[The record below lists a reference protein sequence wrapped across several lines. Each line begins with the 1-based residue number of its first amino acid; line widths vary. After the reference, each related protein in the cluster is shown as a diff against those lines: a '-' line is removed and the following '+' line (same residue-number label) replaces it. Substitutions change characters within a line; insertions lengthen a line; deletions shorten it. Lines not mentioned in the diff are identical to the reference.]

1 MAVVGLLASV
11 AASLPLGGLAGPASA
26 ATQPRPNVIVVE
38 TDDQAA
44 ETIRVM
50 PNVQSEIMDQG
61 TTFSNSFVN
70 FSQCCPS
77 RATFLTGQYAH
88 NHHVLSNHPPSG
100 GWQRFA
106 QLHGHNNLAIWLRE
120 AGYRTALVGKF
131 LNHFGA
137 NGKARPPHGWSR
149 WVSAVGREG
158 GAQRV
163 YNYDLDIDGHLVH
176 YGHEVKDFKQ
186 DVLTRKAVK
195 FVRDAA
201 PQARPFFLWLT
212 YTAPHNAGPNPNP
225 QAPSDCSG
233 SPKPA
238 PRHAHVFDSEPLPMP
253 PSFNEKD
260 VSDKPIQVQKLPLLD
275 DQRIAQETKRYR
287 CELESLQSVDEGVD
301 AVLDRLRRSG
311 ELGRTYV
318 IFTSDNGVMRGEHR
332 ITGGK
337 GNPYEE
343 SIRVPLGV
351 RGPGIPPGGT
361 SSQLAINA
369 DLAPTIVRIAHARR
383 GLVMDGRSLLPFARD
398 PDRRVSRGL
407 LIEAAHFRGG
417 QFAGT
422 FKGIR
427 TKRYLYVRYRVG
439 QKELYDLKADPFELE
454 NAHGQRRYRRVE
466 HRLARTLQKLRNC
479 SGRSCRSRPRG

>member
-1 MAVVGLLASV
+1 MSSNSGPIITAARLPASGSCSWCVMSTSMVGIASRRTEGREKRYFSIGDGFSFAKAACDHGKNGGELRGIQRSEGNGMSSQRRSHVVGAVLLAS
-11 AASLPLGGLAGPASA
+11 AAAGVLAGGLSAPASA

-44 ETIRVM
+44 ETIRAM
-50 PNVQSEIMDQG
+50 PNVQSEIMNQG

-106 QLHGHNNLAIWLRE
+106 LLHGHNNLAIWLRE

-137 NGKARPPHGWSR
+137 NGKVRPPHGWSR
-149 WVSAVGREG
+149 WVSAIGREG

-186 DVLTRKAVK
+186 DVLTRNAVK

-225 QAPSDCSG
+225 RAPSDCQG

-238 PRHAHVFDSEPLPMP
+238 PRHAHVF
-253 PSFNEKD
+253 
-260 VSDKPIQVQKLPLLD
+260 
-275 DQRIAQETKRYR
+275 
-287 CELESLQSVDEGVD
+287 
-301 AVLDRLRRSG
+301 
-311 ELGRTYV
+311 
-318 IFTSDNGVMRGEHR
+318 
-332 ITGGK
+332 
-337 GNPYEE
+337 
-343 SIRVPLGV
+343 
-351 RGPGIPPGGT
+351 
-361 SSQLAINA
+361 
-369 DLAPTIVRIAHARR
+369 
-383 GLVMDGRSLLPFARD
+383 
-398 PDRRVSRGL
+398 
-407 LIEAAHFRGG
+407 
-417 QFAGT
+417 
-422 FKGIR
+422 
-427 TKRYLYVRYRVG
+427 
-439 QKELYDLKADPFELE
+439 
-454 NAHGQRRYRRVE
+454 
-466 HRLARTLQKLRNC
+466 
-479 SGRSCRSRPRG
+479 